1 MTPKTEKYE
10 TKENLTITDV
20 EEYLAFYEEYKPIL
34 PQAND
39 RFKAAEMKLEALKK
53 TPTTIENTMSDSQ
66 LYGMSNILWARNKT
80 LQFIRVY
87 VIGRQRLSKE
97 QIDKVM
103 VDALQNQLDAS
114 KLKTHIVN
122 MAMEIPLTKTKL
134 TLTK

>member
-1 MTPKTEKYE
+1 MKPESYE
-10 TKENLTITDV
+10 TKENLTISDI
-20 EEYLAFYEEYKPIL
+20 EEYLAIYEQYKLVI

-39 RFKAAEMKLEALKK
+39 RFKAAELKLKALKN
-53 TPTTIENTMSDSQ
+53 TPNTIEQTMSESQ
-66 LYGMSNILWARNKT
+66 LYEMGNILWARNKT

-114 KLKTHIVN
+114 KLKTQIVN
-122 MAMEIPLTKTKL
+122 VAMEIPLTRTKL